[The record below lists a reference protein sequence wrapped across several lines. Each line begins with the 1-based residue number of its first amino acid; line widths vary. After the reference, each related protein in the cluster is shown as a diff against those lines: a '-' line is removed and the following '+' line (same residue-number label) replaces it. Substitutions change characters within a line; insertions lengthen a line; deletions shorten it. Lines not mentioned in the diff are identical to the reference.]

1 MSSSISNNIFLDK
14 VDCNK
19 LQYNA
24 KLDADHSQ
32 YRYAMSSTVGNGGS
46 RGLGRTI
53 VANRLETL
61 KVSAGKVLDT
71 HYIPMNQSPPVQS

>member
-24 KLDADHSQ
+24 KLVGAYAQ
-32 YRYAMSSTVGNGGS
+32 YKDKMVSVVNNGGS
-46 RGLGRTI
+46 RGLGSN
-53 VANRLETL
+53 VVGNRVETL
-61 KVSAGKVLDT
+61 KVHARKVL
-71 HYIPMNQSPPVQS
+71 MSASS